1 VSNRWGRRSRSTRDD
16 STHLYLPAEITSAFL
31 DMERRLDVA
40 QHAVEIA
47 IAGHSDPSLTAE
59 WATAR
64 DRAYA
69 ATTQYLAAVTPDSAA
84 GPPMSP
90 ADLGR
95 AIDTARTGLDAFY
108 DRHRRVLDSA
118 VGAASAAAAEAQA
131 SVALAVATL
140 QRWSALDPQLAA
152 YGSVQSAHNLVETG
166 RDDLQAAVARGDVAA
181 TRGAAERLRSAATGL
196 DAAVAAA
203 PHIDERARRTLA
215 SVQTR
220 LAATSHRADTV
231 AASFSALL
239 KEFHA
244 DSSAD
249 LGDNERRG
257 RLHIAA
263 AKALLEQ
270 AAAALA
276 QQRPENAAALSGQAR
291 DELGAAADLVDA
303 VTERLTTLRT
313 LRADPAG
320 AERNARFR
328 VRDAQRLAVDRGA
341 VTEWGTVLD
350 AQVAR
355 IDRTVAALTGRHPD
369 YWKYHLALE
378 EVSQYVSTI
387 VTRIRQQAAA
397 R

>member
-1 VSNRWGRRSRSTRDD
+1 
-16 STHLYLPAEITSAFL
+16 
-31 DMERRLDVA
+31 MERRLDVA

-47 IAGHSDPSLTAE
+47 IAGHSHASLTAE
-59 WATAR
+59 WTTAR

-69 ATTQYLAAVTPDSAA
+69 ATVQYLAVATPDSAG
-84 GPPMSP
+84 GPPTSLSEV
-90 ADLGR
+90 AR
-95 AIDTARTGLDAFY
+95 AIDTASADLDAFY
-108 DRHRRVLDSA
+108 ERHRRVLDSA
-118 VGAASAAAAEAQA
+118 VGAASAASAEAQA

-140 QRWSALDPQLAA
+140 QRWAGLDSQLAG
-152 YGSVQSAHNLVETG
+152 YRSVRSAHNLVEAG
-166 RDDLQAAVARGDVAA
+166 RDEVQSALARGDVGA
-181 TRGAAERLRSAATGL
+181 TRSAAERLRAAAAGL

-203 PHIDERARRTLA
+203 PQVDERARRTLA

-231 AASFSALL
+231 ATAFSALL

-249 LGDNERRG
+249 LTDNERLG
-257 RLHIAA
+257 RQRIAA
-263 AKALLEQ
+263 AEALLEQ
-270 AAAALA
+270 AATAVAEHRPEDAAALA
-276 QQRPENAAALSGQAR
+276 GQAR
-291 DELGAAADLVDA
+291 DELGGAAELVDA
-303 VTERLTTLRT
+303 VTERLTTLRA
-313 LRADPAG
+313 LRADPGA
-320 AERNARFR
+320 AERDARFR

-341 VTEWGTVLD
+341 VTEWGTALD

-355 IDRTVAALTGRHPD
+355 IDRIVAALTGRHPD

-387 VTRIRQQAAA
+387 VTRIRQQAAS

>member
-1 VSNRWGRRSRSTRDD
+1 MSNRWGRRSRSTRDD
-16 STHLYLPAEITSAFL
+16 STHLDFPAELTSAFL

-47 IAGHSDPSLTAE
+47 IAGHSHPSLTAE
-59 WATAR
+59 WVTAR

-69 ATTQYLAAVTPDSAA
+69 ATTQYLAAVTPDPTT
-84 GPPMSP
+84 GPPTSL
-90 ADLGR
+90 ADVGH
-95 AIDTARTGLDAFY
+95 AIDTARAGLDAFY

-118 VGAASAAAAEAQA
+118 AGAASAASAEAQA

-152 YGSVQSAHNLVETG
+152 YRSVQSAHDLVETG
-166 RDDLQAAVARGDVAA
+166 RNDVQSALARGDVAA
-181 TRGAAERLRSAATGL
+181 TRSAAERLRAAATGL

-203 PHIDERARRTLA
+203 PQIDERARRTLA

-231 AASFSALL
+231 AAAFSALL

-249 LGDNERRG
+249 LHDNERCG
-257 RLHIAA
+257 RLRIAA
-263 AKALLEQ
+263 AETLLGQ
-270 AAAALA
+270 AAMALTER
-276 QQRPENAAALSGQAR
+276 RPEDAAVLAGQAR
-291 DELGAAADLVDA
+291 DELGGAAELVDA
-303 VTERLTTLRT
+303 VTDRLATLRA

-320 AERNARFR
+320 PERDARFR

-341 VTEWGTVLD
+341 VTEWGTALD

-355 IDRTVAALTGRHPD
+355 IDRIVAALTGRHPD
-369 YWKYHLALE
+369 YWRYHLALE

>member
-1 VSNRWGRRSRSTRDD
+1 MFNRWGRRSRSARDD
-16 STHLYLPAEITSAFL
+16 STRPDLPAELTSAFL
-31 DMERRLDVA
+31 DMERRLDIA

-47 IAGHSDPSLTAE
+47 IAGHSHPSLAAE

-69 ATTQYLAAVTPDSAA
+69 ATVQYLAAATPDSAA
-84 GPPMSP
+84 GPPTSL
-90 ADLGR
+90 AEVGH
-95 AIDTARTGLDAFY
+95 AIDTASAGLDAFY
-108 DRHRRVLDSA
+108 ERHLRILDSA
-118 VGAASAAAAEAQA
+118 VGAASAASAEAQA

-140 QRWSALDPQLAA
+140 QRWAGLDPQLAA
-152 YGSVQSAHNLVETG
+152 YRSVRSAHDLVEAGRDEVQSALT
-166 RDDLQAAVARGDVAA
+166 RGDVAA
-181 TRGAAERLRSAATGL
+181 TRSAAERLRAAATGL

-203 PHIDERARRTLA
+203 PHVDERARRTLA

-231 AASFSALL
+231 AAAFSALL

-249 LGDNERRG
+249 LSDNERRG
-257 RLHIAA
+257 RQRIAA
-263 AKALLEQ
+263 AAALLEQ
-270 AAAALA
+270 AATALA
-276 QQRPENAAALSGQAR
+276 EHRPEDAAALSGQAR
-291 DELGAAADLVDA
+291 DELGGAAELVDA
-303 VTERLTTLRT
+303 VTERLTALRA
-313 LRADPAG
+313 LRADPAA
-320 AERNARFR
+320 AERDARFR

-341 VTEWGTVLD
+341 VTEWGTALD

-355 IDRTVAALTGRHPD
+355 IDHIVAALTGRHPD

-378 EVSQYVSTI
+378 EVSQFVSTI
-387 VTRIRQQAAA
+387 ITRIRQQAAA